1 MLNSSKEHE
10 NWTYKQRKKAVNQLL
25 RKISVIKQKRSP
37 LLTLTAATIDA
48 EFSAQLLK
56 AVIDQVVLKA
66 RNHKI
71 ASVKQTIEFIKSR
84 LAEVKIELQEKED
97 ALKIFTESNRRI
109 GESATLLLEKDRM
122 SRDLEVTS
130 SLYGSLIR
138 EYEKVK
144 IDESGLKHI
153 LIS

>member
-1 MLNSSKEHE
+1 M
-10 NWTYKQRKKAVNQLL
+10 
-25 RKISVIKQKRSP
+25 
-37 LLTLTAATIDA
+37 LTLTAATIDA

-109 GESATLLLEKDRM
+109 GESATLLLEKDRC
-122 SRDLEVTS
+122 LE
-130 SLYGSLIR
+130 I
-138 EYEKVK
+138 
-144 IDESGLKHI
+144 
-153 LIS
+153 